1 MLDEFDGFARRPK
14 QTLLYNLLDAL
25 HRSDMQVHSSDA
37 YKMCEV
43 DMQGLLWVTEVHLLL
58 RTS

>member
-25 HRSDMQVHSSDA
+25 HRSDMQA
-37 YKMCEV
+37 R
-43 DMQGLLWVTEVHLLL
+43 L
-58 RTS
+58 